1 MNSPGKRKDEV
12 GSAMARMTPA
22 ETARAALA
30 AMEAMSE
37 ILQAMAG
44 DLAQS
49 RKALAAAFQSI
60 AGRFAQVHS
69 IALAGEA
76 GGATATAETLRALRA
91 VVDALTIEL
100 QFEDTLGQRLGHA
113 AGKIDA
119 AGVALGEARSLMSGA
134 ADGDADSAGHALTVL
149 ARTLD
154 SIRNAMESNAQ
165 APAAGGA
172 IELF

>member
-1 MNSPGKRKDEV
+1 MNSPATSKDEA
-12 GSAMARMTPA
+12 GSALARMTPA

-37 ILQAMAG
+37 ILLVMAN
-44 DLAQS
+44 DLAHS
-49 RKALAAAFQSI
+49 RKALSAAFQSI
-60 AGRFAQVHS
+60 AARFAQVHS

-76 GGATATAETLRALRA
+76 GGETATADTLQALRT
-91 VVDALTIEL
+91 VVDALTVEL

-119 AGVALGEARSLMSGA
+119 ASVALTEARALMSGA
-134 ADGDADSAGHALTVL
+134 ADGEADSAGHALTVL

-154 SIRNAMESNAQ
+154 SIRHAMASGGP
-165 APAAGGA
+165 APGAGGA

>member
-1 MNSPGKRKDEV
+1 
-12 GSAMARMTPA
+12 MTPE

-30 AMEAMSE
+30 AMEAMGE

-44 DLAQS
+44 DLAGS
-49 RKALAAAFQSI
+49 RKALAGAFQSI
-60 AGRFAQVHS
+60 AARFAQVHS
-69 IALAGEA
+69 IALAGES
-76 GGATATAETLRALRA
+76 GSATASADTLRALRA
-91 VVDALTIEL
+91 VVDALTVEL

-113 AGKIDA
+113 ASKIDA
-119 AGVALGEARSLMSGA
+119 AGVALNEARALMAGA

-154 SIRNAMESNAQ
+154 SIRHAMDSSAHQ
-165 APAAGGA
+165 PGTGGA

>member
-1 MNSPGKRKDEV
+1 MNSPGTKKDDV
-12 GSAMARMTPA
+12 GGAVALMTPA

-37 ILQAMAG
+37 ILQAMAK

-49 RKALAAAFQSI
+49 RKALSAAFQSI
-60 AGRFAQVHS
+60 AARFAQVHS
-69 IALAGEA
+69 IALAGES
-76 GGATATAETLRALRA
+76 GGAPAASDTLHALRA
-91 VVDALTIEL
+91 VVDALTVEL

-119 AGVALGEARSLMSGA
+119 TGVALAEARSLMSGA
-134 ADGDADSAGHALTVL
+134 ADGEADAAGHALTVL

-154 SIRNAMESNAQ
+154 SIRNAMESGG
-165 APAAGGA
+165 PATGAGGA

>member
-1 MNSPGKRKDEV
+1 MNSPGKKKDDL
-12 GSAMARMTPA
+12 GSAVARMTPA

-37 ILQAMAG
+37 ILQAMAS
-44 DLAQS
+44 DLAHS
-49 RKALAAAFQSI
+49 RKALAGAFQSI
-60 AGRFAQVHS
+60 AARFAQVHS
-69 IALAGEA
+69 IALSGET
-76 GGATATAETLRALRA
+76 GGASTSADTLQALRA
-91 VVDALTIEL
+91 VVDALTVEL

-119 AGVALGEARSLMSGA
+119 AGVALTEARSLMSGA

-154 SIRNAMESNAQ
+154 SIRHAMESGVPQ
-165 APAAGGA
+165 PGAGGA

>member
-1 MNSPGKRKDEV
+1 MNSPGAKKDDV
-12 GSAMARMTPA
+12 GSAVARMTPA

-37 ILQAMAG
+37 ILQVMAN
-44 DLAQS
+44 DLAHS
-49 RKALAAAFQSI
+49 RNALAAAFQSI
-60 AGRFAQVHS
+60 AARFAQVHS
-69 IALAGEA
+69 IALAGET
-76 GGATATAETLRALRA
+76 GGTAATSDTLQALRA
-91 VVDALTIEL
+91 VVDALTVEL

-119 AGVALGEARSLMSGA
+119 AGVALTEARALMAGA
-134 ADGDADSAGHALTVL
+134 ADGEADAAGHALTVL

-154 SIRNAMESNAQ
+154 SIRHAMESG
-165 APAAGGA
+165 APAPGAGGA

>member
-1 MNSPGKRKDEV
+1 MKSPGSVREEM
-12 GSAMARMTPA
+12 SAAVARMTPA

-44 DLAQS
+44 DLAAS
-49 RKALAAAFQSI
+49 RKALAEAFQSI
-60 AGRFAQVHS
+60 AARFAQVHS
-69 IALAGEA
+69 IALAGEK
-76 GGATATAETLRALRA
+76 GGEAASADTLRALRA
-91 VVDALTIEL
+91 VVDALTVEL

-119 AGVALGEARSLMSGA
+119 AGVALGEARALMSGA

-154 SIRNAMESNAQ
+154 SIRNAMESG
-165 APAAGGA
+165 APQPGAGGA